1 MGQYS
6 NTYHESLGTL
16 SDETRDMHQALESLQ
31 EELKTPD
38 WYWQRMDTTGGE
50 LRHLL
55 DNLHEEIEHACCWY
69 NCAATI
75 QTSVAILQLED
86 WRYMLGKTG

>member
-6 NTYHESLGTL
+6 NTYHESLGSL

-38 WYWQRMDTTGGE
+38 WYWQRGIGNGWIPPVVNFANFSSICTKKSNMP
-50 LRHLL
+50 
-55 DNLHEEIEHACCWY
+55 
-69 NCAATI
+69 
-75 QTSVAILQLED
+75 LE
-86 WRYMLGKTG
+86 